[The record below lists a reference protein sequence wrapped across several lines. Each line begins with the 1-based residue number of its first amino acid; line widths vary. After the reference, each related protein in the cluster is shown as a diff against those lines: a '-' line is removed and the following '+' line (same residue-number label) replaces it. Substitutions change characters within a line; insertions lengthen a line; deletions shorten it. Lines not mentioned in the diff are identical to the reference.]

1 MRQRVTSKQHQST
14 HPVIATSPQSLVKI
28 DINDIR
34 KGDVLGQGAFGRF
47 YRDDLSVLSHRFVG
61 QVYRANWLSKSRQV
75 ACKVIRVTAQRRHL
89 EESFRK
95 ELIAY
100 AELSGAYIL
109 KTFGYGDRLL
119 DDGTKECYLITEFMP
134 RGSLANVIHGRGE
147 KLSLRR
153 KLSLACQIASGM
165 RKLHAHTMIHR
176 DIRPDNILVST
187 NYTAKIGDMGIAHI
201 FNPNERHTLVGCLP
215 FMPPEFHRFVSFTL
229 ILTLDDLLF

>member
-1 MRQRVTSKQHQST
+1 MHISF
-14 HPVIATSPQSLVKI
+14 SL
-28 DINDIR
+28 
-34 KGDVLGQGAFGRF
+34 
-47 YRDDLSVLSHRFVG
+47 LSFPSLCHRCLG
-61 QVYRANWLSKSRQV
+61 QVYRANWLSKNRPV
-75 ACKVIRVTAQRRHL
+75 ACKVIRVTVQRRHL

-119 DDGTKECYLITEFMP
+119 DDGTKECYLITELMH

-176 DIRPDNILVST
+176 DIRPDNILVSN

-201 FNPNERHTLVGCLP
+201 FNPDERHTLVGCLP
-215 FMPPEFHRFVSFTL
+215 FMPPEFHRWVVL
-229 ILTLDDLLF
+229 HHRRNVHRYDLLLGVMASTINRWTFSPSD